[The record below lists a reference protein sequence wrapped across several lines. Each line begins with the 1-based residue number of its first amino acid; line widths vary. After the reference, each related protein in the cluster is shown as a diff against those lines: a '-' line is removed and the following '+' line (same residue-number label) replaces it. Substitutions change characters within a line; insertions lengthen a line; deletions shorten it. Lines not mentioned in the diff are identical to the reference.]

1 MTALIRAEA
10 RKLATTR
17 TCWLLAAGAFV
28 LIVGGATAAAIGTTF
43 TEPTSPVRATL
54 ALAGLAQ
61 TCALLVGTLT
71 VTGEYRHKTIT
82 TTVLITPRRTRVL
95 AAKLIT
101 VAGAGLI
108 FGLLATGAAVA
119 VTLPILSGRHL
130 ASGIGGAQLAG
141 IIAGGGVGT
150 ALWAALGVGVGA
162 IIRNQVGAVVAI
174 VFLLYAAEPLIG
186 FIPGVGTAVQQYGL
200 AGLAAG
206 VTATAS
212 YPATTHLLGQAA
224 AGAVLAAYAAVG
236 LLAGAVLL
244 RQRDIT
250 A

>member
-1 MTALIRAEA
+1 MTALIRAEV

-17 TCWLLAAGAFV
+17 TCWLLAVGAFV
-28 LIVGGATAAAIGTTF
+28 LIVGGATATAIGTTF
-43 TEPTSPVRATL
+43 TGPTSPARATL

-61 TCALLVGTLT
+61 TCALLVGTLA

-82 TTVLITPRRTRVL
+82 ITILMTPRRTPVL
-95 AAKLIT
+95 VAKLIA
-101 VAGAGLI
+101 VAIAGLI

-119 VTLPILSGRHL
+119 VTMPILSARHIT
-130 ASGIGGAQLAG
+130 SGISGAQLAG
-141 IIAGGGVGT
+141 IIVGGGVGT

-162 IIRNQVGAVVAI
+162 IIRNQVGAVVA
-174 VFLLYAAEPLIG
+174 VLFLLYAAEPLIG
-186 FIPGVGTAVQQYGL
+186 FLPGVGTAVQEYGL
-200 AGLAAG
+200 AGLSAG
-206 VTATAS
+206 VTGTAS
-212 YPATTHLLGQAA
+212 YPATAHLLGQAA
-224 AGAVLAAYAAVG
+224 AGAVLVAYAAVA

>member
-17 TCWLLAAGAFV
+17 TYWLLTVGAFV
-28 LIVGGATAAAIGTTF
+28 LITGGVTATAIGTTF
-43 TEPTSPVRATL
+43 TGPASPARDTL

-61 TCALLVGTLT
+61 TFALLVGTLA

-82 TTVLITPRRTRVL
+82 ATALITPRRTPVL
-95 AAKLIT
+95 VAKLIT
-101 VAGAGLI
+101 AAVAGLV

-119 VTLPILSGRHL
+119 ITLPILSGRHIV
-130 ASGIGGAQLAG
+130 SGVGGAQVAA
-141 IIAGGGVGT
+141 IIAGAGAAT
-150 ALWAALGVGVGA
+150 ALYAALGVGVGA
-162 IIRNQVGAVVAI
+162 VIRNQVGAVVAI

-186 FIPGVGTAVQQYGL
+186 FIPGVGAAVQEYGL

-206 VTATAS
+206 ITATTA
-212 YPATTHLLGQAA
+212 YPTAPHLLGQDA
-224 AGAVLAAYAAVG
+224 AGAVLAAYAAIAM
-236 LLAGAVLL
+236 LAGAVLL

>member
-1 MTALIRAEA
+1 MTALIRAEV

-17 TCWLLAAGAFV
+17 TCWLLAVGAFV
-28 LIVGGATAAAIGTTF
+28 LIVGGVTATALGTTY
-43 TEPTSPVRATL
+43 TGPTSPARATL

-61 TCALLVGTLT
+61 TCALLVGTLA

-82 TTVLITPRRTRVL
+82 TTVLITPRRTPVL
-95 AAKLIT
+95 VAKLVT
-101 VAGAGLI
+101 VAAAGLV
-108 FGLLATGAAVA
+108 FGLLATSAAVA
-119 VTLPILSGRHL
+119 AALPILSGRHIP
-130 ASGIGGAQLAG
+130 SGVGGVQVAC
-141 IIAGGGVGT
+141 IIAGGAVGT

-186 FIPGVGTAVQQYGL
+186 FIPRVGTAVQEYGL

-206 VTATAS
+206 VTATTS
-212 YPATTHLLGQAA
+212 YPTSSHLLGQAA
-224 AGAVLAAYAAVG
+224 AGAVLAAYAGGA
-236 LLAGAVLL
+236 LLAGAALL
-244 RQRDIT
+244 RRRDIT